1 MRSLM
6 KSLTI
11 SLFAVG
17 LFSSQSV
24 LAKVVAFECV
34 SETVFVASDDYKPSE
49 MLMESLQK
57 LIKDT
62 GKQTNYH
69 LVDLNERVWETRGRV
84 LTNVVVSPSQISVLD
99 SKGYGITSGSSGE
112 YLMINRTDLK
122 FATKGLERWG
132 NLEQRG
138 TCEIEE
144 QKESLRAF

>member
-6 KSLTI
+6 TFSLLAI
-11 SLFAVG
+11 G

-34 SETVFVASDDYKPSE
+34 SETVFVASDDYNPSE
-49 MLMESLQK
+49 MMMESLQK
-57 LIKDT
+57 LIEDR
-62 GKQTNYH
+62 GKETHYH
-69 LVDLNERVWETRGRV
+69 LVDLDERVWETRGRV

-99 SKGYGITSGSSGE
+99 SEGNGSSGE

-122 FATKGLERWG
+122 FATKGLEKYG
-132 NLEQRG
+132 NLEERG
-138 TCEIEE
+138 TCEIVE